1 MTKRYTLR
9 LLSLLLIAV
18 MALSSFCAC
27 AGRGKTLLSLDRDGI
42 SVSFSVN
49 EYELMLSRIKG
60 TLSQY
65 QYQVN
70 DQSFWNQKDK
80 FDGTNFQTLNEY
92 YKASVLNNCRNY
104 LVALYLFE
112 AEGLELSQEAY
123 DNVADLMDEL
133 IRTDGDG
140 SKTKL
145 NSLLA
150 AYGVNYD
157 ILEGIYLM
165 QEKISA
171 LQLHLYGKNASLIGA
186 NVKEEYLNEN
196 YVHFQQIFLPKYS
209 YVYETD
215 KNGDTIYYYDEESS
229 KKGHICY
236 DTGNGV
242 PGTKE
247 DGTPITDEKGDTVYF
262 VNDGQFKT
270 IAYDSVHGIPS
281 HVMEKDGKSYKT
293 KFLTEEE
300 LKELTLKAEAL
311 NTTLQSTDYKNF
323 EKIMTEEND
332 AMGTPNEYLDGYYLK
347 SGLDYEASGED
358 YAYLNDIIKKLET
371 MKDGDV
377 ALVSST
383 YGFHVI
389 KKYPHTEKAYEKEEN
404 TAWFEDF
411 NTSLIDA
418 LFLELCQ
425 SYYGDIQLNEK
436 VWAAT
441 PDMLGVGINY
451 YY

>member
-1 MTKRYTLR
+1 M
-9 LLSLLLIAV
+9 
-18 MALSSFCAC
+18 
-27 AGRGKTLLSLDRDGI
+27 
-42 SVSFSVN
+42 
-49 EYELMLSRIKG
+49 
-60 TLSQY
+60 
-65 QYQVN
+65 
-70 DQSFWNQKDK
+70 
-80 FDGTNFQTLNEY
+80 
-92 YKASVLNNCRNY
+92 
-104 LVALYLFE
+104 ALYLFE
-112 AEGLELSQEAY
+112 AEGLELTEEAY
-123 DNVADLMDEL
+123 ENVADLMDEL

-145 NSLLA
+145 NSLLS

-171 LQLHLYGKNASLIGA
+171 LQLHLYGKNASLIGS
-186 NVKEEYLNEN
+186 NVKDEYLAEN
-196 YVHFQQIFLPKYS
+196 YVHFHQIFLPKYN

-229 KKGHICY
+229 QKGHICY
-236 DTGNGV
+236 DSGNGV

-247 DGTPITDEKGDTVYF
+247 EGTPITDANGDTVYF

-270 IAYDSVHGIPS
+270 IAYDSVNGIPS
-281 HVMEKDGKSYKT
+281 HVMEEDGKSYKT
-293 KFLTEEE
+293 EFLTEDE

-311 NTTLQSTDYKNF
+311 NTTLKGSTYEDF

-347 SGLDYEASGED
+347 SGLDYSASGED
-358 YAYLNDIIKKLET
+358 YEYLDDIIKALAT
-371 MKDGDV
+371 MEDGDV
-377 ALVSST
+377 TLVSST

-389 KKYPHTEKAYEKEEN
+389 KKYPHSEKAYEKEEN

-411 NTSLIDA
+411 NTNLIDS

-425 SYYGDIQLNEK
+425 SYYGDIKINEK
-436 VWAAT
+436 VWVDT
-441 PDMLGVGINY
+441 PDMLTVGINFY
-451 YY
+451 Y